1 MMLNSLQE
9 SLNAEDTVNQ
19 IRVALNSPSGWNLIF
34 VLVEGPCDCC
44 LYPKFFNKSKA
55 SFEYVGGGKGQ
66 VEIALTQLQ
75 TITRKV
81 LGICDADF
89 RYLEQNYPSIPNIF
103 FTDYH
108 DIEMTMLN
116 DNQTLINAFAEYR
129 LQSHA
134 EHILQDALNGSVFT
148 GYTRWYNEINIT
160 GLKFKNFSIVP
171 YYDITT
177 KAFDPTAFL
186 NELNRRSPNKK
197 ANIGISDINNFETT
211 NRTTDFFNLC
221 NGHDVIALIVATI
234 KTYPSNKNLSIENF
248 CSVLRAS
255 FTINSFKNTKLYA
268 DISTWQI
275 SHHYQ
280 ILL

>member
-1 MMLNSLQE
+1 MINSLQG

-19 IRVALNSPSGWNLIF
+19 IRVALNSPTGWNIVF
-34 VLVEGPCDCC
+34 VLVEGPYDCC
-44 LYPKFFNKSKA
+44 LYPKFFSESKT

-75 TITRKV
+75 DITKKV

-89 RYLEQNYPSIPNIF
+89 RHLEQNYPAIPNLF
-103 FTDYH
+103 FTDCH

-116 DNQTLINAFAEYR
+116 DFQTLINAFTEYR

-134 EHILQDALNGSVFT
+134 EHILQDTLNGSVFA

-160 GLKFKNFSIVP
+160 ELKFKNISMVP

-177 KAFDPTAFL
+177 KAFNSTSFL
-186 NELNRRSPNKK
+186 NDLNKRSPNIKT
-197 ANIGISDINNFETT
+197 NIDISDINKFETI
-211 NRTTDFFNLC
+211 NRATDFFNLC
-221 NGHDVIALIVATI
+221 NGHDVITLIVATI
-234 KTYPSNKNLSIENF
+234 KVCPPNKNLAVENF

-255 FTINSFKNTKLYA
+255 FTLNPFKNTKLYA
-268 DISTWQI
+268 NILTWQM
-275 SHHYQ
+275 SNRYQ